1 MKRIAALFLIL
12 AAPVFAV
19 GRVTQQL
26 TNLGTA
32 GINAPTVDNQTGV
45 WLFQMDW
52 TGDVSTGS
60 VPIYV
65 SQGLTALSGYQVV
78 GVQFA
83 PGSPAPTSGYSVKI
97 TSGIGVDLL
106 GGSGSAL
113 SATVPSSVAIST
125 TATPINGVLT
135 MALTGNMVGGAK
147 GSIQVYLQ
155 KLPNGL
161 SRGSSSSGGA
171 VSSVFGRT
179 GVVIAADGD
188 YSASQVTNTPAGGIS
203 STTVQAA
210 INELDTE
217 KQPVG
222 GYVTVTGGTPTT
234 NNCAKFSG
242 PTTVTDAGGTCGA
255 GSGTVTVVAAGS
267 LISTALVTGGG
278 SQAIQTP
285 SAGAT
290 LDSSGNMVVT
300 SLASGASPP
309 ACTAGTSGVICL
321 KEGTAPTGAA
331 SAAELYTLT
340 DHFLY
345 TKLNN
350 GSQDKVC
357 TLSAGCGAS
366 LPYTAAQQNTG
377 PLTAVPATDVTIY
390 SFTNV
395 PALAAGGSSGACH
408 TIYYIAGGNTAG
420 SGYKIKV
427 DGTTILDSSANQLG
441 AGANNYEMAWFRYCN
456 NAGVRNAQTAT
467 FIGGGYTTAGL
478 SAASAGFI
486 QSNFYNGLQLAPTA
500 VDWSTSHTITLTG
513 VAASGN
519 LIGALMTIDY

>member
-1 MKRIAALFLIL
+1 MKTLLALFVAVISLQICSGQQQYNPPVRWL
-12 AAPVFAV
+12 SGTTAANSGDCNAV
-19 GRVTQQL
+19 GLGAIYEQTGNPASIPTRVSVCVQTGASAYAWQPIAYKVQSSAPA
-26 TNLGTA
+26 TCNTGEVYFNSTATA
-32 GINAPTVDNQTGV
+32 GSNWFGCTSSNT
-45 WLFQMDW
+45 W
-52 TGDVSTGS
+52 T
-60 VPIYV
+60 
-65 SQGLTALSGYQVV
+65 
-78 GVQFA
+78 
-83 PGSPAPTSGYSVKI
+83 
-97 TSGIGVDLL
+97 LL
-106 GGSGSAL
+106 GGG
-113 SATVPSSVAIST
+113 
-125 TATPINGVLT
+125 
-135 MALTGNMVGGAK
+135 
-147 GSIQVYLQ
+147 
-155 KLPNGL
+155 
-161 SRGSSSSGGA
+161 
-171 VSSVFGRT
+171 
-179 GVVIAADGD
+179 
-188 YSASQVTNTPAGGIS
+188 
-203 STTVQAA
+203 
-210 INELDTE
+210 
-217 KQPVG
+217 
-222 GYVTVTGGTPTT
+222 
-234 NNCAKFSG
+234 
-242 PTTVTDAGGTCGA
+242 
-255 GSGTVTVVAAGS
+255 GSGTVTVVGAGS
-267 LISTALVTGGG
+267 LTSTALVTGGG
-278 SQAIQTP
+278 SQTIQTP

-357 TLSAGCGAS
+357 TLSVGCGAS